1 MKIKTSSI
9 SREPNLPIETTFHIK
24 RFKNLQRAWEGIN
37 EFLFLDCDE
46 IEKNQGSYYG
56 TEWISFNNYIIIDKA
71 IVNPNFD
78 FGKKLGYSKAKWSA
92 LVKNYVNIHYIDIV
106 KNTINHREGKKAKS
120 YNHTIHFT
128 NKHGSGKDC
137 LISLTLTKRP
147 NIKKPIA
154 VFHIRTS
161 EVTKRLLFDFLLVQ
175 RVIEF
180 IYGHNDIEVHFF
192 APSFYITA
200 ESFVMYNNIK
210 PIQELLWSEGI
221 DLDPDAGGKEI
232 HYFQQKVLDTI
243 RKYMDHP
250 DPQKV
255 MFRVTRR
262 SMLQIRKDKKGEP
275 ESGVGSMFARDLK
288 LIEPRELYP
297 KNVITKREI
306 KKYKTL

>member
-1 MKIKTSSI
+1 MKIKTSLI
-9 SREPNLPIETTFHIK
+9 SRESKLSTDGTPFNIL
-24 RFKNLQRAWEGIN
+24 RFKNLQRAWRGIN
-37 EFLFLDCDE
+37 EFLFLDCHE
-46 IEKNQGSYYG
+46 IEGKQGAYYG
-56 TEWISFNNYIIIDKA
+56 TEWISFNNVVIIDRA

-78 FGKKLGYSKAKWSA
+78 FGKKLGYSRAKWSA
-92 LVKNYVNIHYIDIV
+92 LVKNYVNIHYIEIV
-106 KNTINHREGKKAKS
+106 KNTINHREGKNAKS

-175 RVIEF
+175 RIIEF
-180 IYGHNDIEVHFF
+180 IYGHNDIEVHLV

-210 PIQELLWSEGI
+210 DINQLYYNTFGSEQ
-221 DLDPDAGGKEI
+221 K
-232 HYFQQKVLDTI
+232 HYFQEKVFDTI
-243 RKYMDHP
+243 KKYLDHP
-250 DPQKV
+250 NPQDV

-262 SMLQIRKDKKGEP
+262 SMLQIRKDKNGEP
-275 ESGVGSMFARDLK
+275 ESGVGSMLAKDLK
-288 LIEPRELYP
+288 LVEEKKLYP
-297 KNVITKREI
+297 KNIITKKQI
-306 KKYKTL
+306 KAYEKDLR

>member
-1 MKIKTSSI
+1 MKRKISLIK
-9 SREPNLPIETTFHIK
+9 REPNLSIETPFHVK
-24 RFKNLQRAWEGIN
+24 RFKNLQRAWQGIN
-37 EFLFLDCDE
+37 EFLFLDCEE
-46 IEKNQGSYYG
+46 IEKGQGAYYG

-71 IVNPNFD
+71 LVNPNFD
-78 FGKKLGYSKAKWSA
+78 FGRTLGYSKAKWSA
-92 LVKNYVNIHYIDIV
+92 LVKNYVNIHYIEIV
-106 KNTINHREGKKAKS
+106 KNTINHREGKNAKS

-147 NIKKPIA
+147 NIKRPIA

-200 ESFVMYNNIK
+200 ESFVMYNNVK
-210 PIQELLWSEGI
+210 PIKDLLKTHQHST
-221 DLDPDAGGKEI
+221 LLNR
-232 HYFQQKVLDTI
+232 HYFQDKVLETI
-243 RKYMDHP
+243 KKYLDHP

-262 SMLQIRKDKKGEP
+262 SMLQIRRDKNGEP
-275 ESGVGSMFARDLK
+275 ESGVKSMFARDLK
-288 LIEPRELYP
+288 LVDDKEYYP
-297 KNVITKREI
+297 KNVITKRQI
-306 KKYKTL
+306 KKYKSL

>member
-1 MKIKTSSI
+1 MKVKI
-9 SREPNLPIETTFHIK
+9 SPIRRESKLITNGTHFNIL
-24 RFKNLQRAWEGIN
+24 RFSNLQRAWMGIN
-37 EFLFLDCDE
+37 EFLFLDCNE
-46 IEKNQGSYYG
+46 IERKQGAYYG
-56 TEWISFNNYIIIDKA
+56 TEWISFNNVVIIDRA
-71 IVNPNFD
+71 LVNPNFD
-78 FGKKLGYSKAKWSA
+78 FGKKLGYSRAKWSA
-92 LVKNYVNIHYIDIV
+92 LVKNYVNIHYIEIV
-106 KNTINHREGKKAKS
+106 KNTINHREGKNAKS

-147 NIKKPIA
+147 NIKRPIA

-180 IYGHNDIEVHFF
+180 IYGHNDIEIHFI

-210 PIQELLWSEGI
+210 PIKRLLHGEQIKKFGWGS
-221 DLDPDAGGKEI
+221 I

-243 RKYMDHP
+243 KKYLEHP
-250 DPQKV
+250 NPQDV

-262 SMLQIRKDKKGEP
+262 SMLQIRKDENGQP

-288 LIEPRELYP
+288 LIEEKELYP
-297 KNVITKREI
+297 KDVITKKQI
-306 KKYKTL
+306 KKFKSL